1 MSAIPKG
8 NAMHGT
14 TPQSRRPRNRR
25 TTRAGFPG
33 ARAVSVIA
41 AVLAVTLLTACE
53 RGRSLVGDSTDP
65 TSPRGAVGY
74 EPPPPA
80 GGATAPTE
88 PDTVYATPAL
98 NLPGFTIPANFL
110 GLSFEAWDATD
121 NARLTDPV
129 LPQFLKNLGGGI
141 LRYGGATADQ
151 QCWNPTTRT
160 ACPAAG
166 PTLINSDFSNIFAF
180 SHATGWPVIYTV
192 NLVGLQPDTAAAEV
206 QALAA
211 AGGSSL
217 LAVAIGNEPDQY
229 VTEGLRASGWGYTQY
244 QGEWESYAN
253 AITAR
258 SATVKFSGLDGCCAL
273 GTGWMNPFVG
283 AEDARMV
290 LAGEHIY
297 PTFNGATPGTTYY
310 PSIPNLLSQYTDNRV
325 MSDVQ
330 QLYQGVGGR
339 LPLRITESNSVGGS
353 GLAGVSNVYAS
364 SLWAVAHMFVLAENG
379 AVGVNFHGSFAGGNY
394 EAVSGG
400 NGSYVAHP
408 LYYAMLLFHNAAQGQ
423 TIPVSV
429 ATHSNVMVHAALG
442 SDGTLRVVAINN
454 EVSTNVQVR
463 IAPGRTFRSAGTL
476 RLTGPSLDATSGVTY
491 AGAAVGSDGS
501 WVPGTYSPVY
511 TTGSVYAVSV
521 PASSIAVVTLVP

>member
-1 MSAIPKG
+1 
-8 NAMHGT
+8 MHGS
-14 TPQSRRPRNRR
+14 TPQSRGPRNRR

-33 ARAVSVIA
+33 ARARLYGVLA
-41 AVLAVTLLTACE
+41 AALAVTLLTGCL
-53 RGRSLVGDSTDP
+53 RGRSLVDDSTDA
-65 TSPRGAVGY
+65 TAPRGTLGY
-74 EPPPPA
+74 QPPPPA
-80 GGATAPTE
+80 GGAAAPTE

-98 NLPGFTIPANFL
+98 NQPGFTIPANFL

-121 NARLTDPV
+121 QARLTDPV
-129 LPQFLKNLGGGI
+129 LPQFLKNLGAGV

-160 ACPAAG
+160 VCPAAG
-166 PTLINSDFSNIFAF
+166 PTLINSDFANVFAF
-180 SHATGWPVIYTV
+180 SQATGWPVIYTV

-211 AGGSSL
+211 AGGNSL

-229 VTEGLRASGWGYTQY
+229 VTEGLRASGWGYAQY

-273 GTGWMNPFVG
+273 GTTWMNPFVG

-297 PTFNGATPGTTYY
+297 PTFNGATAGTTYY

-330 QLYQGVGGR
+330 QLYQAVGGR

-379 AVGVNFHGSFAGGNY
+379 AVGINFHGSFSGGNY

-400 NGSYVAHP
+400 SGSYVAHP

-442 SDGTLRVVAINN
+442 PDGTLRVVAINN
-454 EVSTNVQVR
+454 EVSTDVQVR
-463 IAPGRTFRSAGTL
+463 ITPGRTFRSAGTL
-476 RLTGPSLDATSGVTY
+476 RLAGPSLDATSGVTY
-491 AGAAVGSDGS
+491 AGASVGSDGS
-501 WVPGTYSPVY
+501 WVPGTYAPVY